1 MPTYQKLT
9 STLAILSV
17 TCATYAD
24 DTADLSGNWRELR
37 LETPAALIETYYNIS
52 TGETRRSSDS
62 QDYAQSG
69 ELLVDTYYS
78 SDFATEASSLSI
90 DASGNIS
97 GGAAAQILDYN
108 RGRLLAK
115 DDGESLA
122 DASPAY
128 VNLAKDIITNSTADS
143 NSQELSIV
151 LRQPASLS
159 LSELDGKWGLG
170 NAYIGSAMQ
179 ETYYNQSTDNQ
190 RHSDISDYAREGE
203 RLVDLHR
210 IEDFESNWGTLT
222 INDGSFSGLFS
233 GSISVNGVRPVVAP
247 GDDTSPMTMN
257 INAAK
262 DVIVHVKTEAGEYVE
277 LIIISKLPSSLNLAE
292 LSGNWRYTS
301 LFIPIE
307 MTESYYNSQT
317 GNSRTGDINDYA
329 GSTGLSEELVDIY
342 YTDEFST
349 KQGNIHI
356 DSSGNASG
364 AINGSFS
371 IANTEN
377 SLLFND
383 SGDLAPLYI
392 NASKNFAYNFS
403 QDTYGVNI
411 SLLTKISSDTPET
424 FEESVDLRLVQVD
437 GEAVF
442 TLNGS
447 NDLKIVSSQTLGTA
461 ASTWAELSDSEGSSI
476 ITRSDAAA
484 TSEFYSVTPR
494 TEAE

>member
-1 MPTYQKLT
+1 MK
-9 STLAILSV
+9 
-17 TCATYAD
+17 
-24 DTADLSGNWRELR
+24 
-37 LETPAALIETYYNIS
+37 
-52 TGETRRSSDS
+52 
-62 QDYAQSG
+62 
-69 ELLVDTYYS
+69 
-78 SDFATEASSLSI
+78 
-90 DASGNIS
+90 
-97 GGAAAQILDYN
+97 
-108 RGRLLAK
+108 
-115 DDGESLA
+115 
-122 DASPAY
+122 
-128 VNLAKDIITNSTADS
+128 
-143 NSQELSIV
+143 
-151 LRQPASLS
+151 
-159 LSELDGKWGLG
+159 
-170 NAYIGSAMQ
+170 
-179 ETYYNQSTDNQ
+179 
-190 RHSDISDYAREGE
+190 
-203 RLVDLHR
+203 
-210 IEDFESNWGTLT
+210 
-222 INDGSFSGLFS
+222 
-233 GSISVNGVRPVVAP
+233 
-247 GDDTSPMTMN
+247 
-257 INAAK
+257 
-262 DVIVHVKTEAGEYVE
+262 
-277 LIIISKLPSSLNLAE
+277 
-292 LSGNWRYTS
+292 
-301 LFIPIE
+301 
-307 MTESYYNSQT
+307 ESYYNGQT
-317 GNSRTGDINDYA
+317 GNNRTGDINDYA
-329 GSTGLSEELVDIY
+329 GSTGLSEELVDIH

-403 QDTYGVNI
+403 QDANGVNI